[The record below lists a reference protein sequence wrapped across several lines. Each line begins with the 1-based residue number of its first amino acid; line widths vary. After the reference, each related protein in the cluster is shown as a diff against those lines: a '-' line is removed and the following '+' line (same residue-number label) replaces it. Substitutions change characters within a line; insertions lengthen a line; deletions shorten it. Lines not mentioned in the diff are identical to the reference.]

1 MIIIS
6 RMYKNHTHYV
16 WIVFNECVRV
26 GQTLT
31 YSTPALR
38 SSLRESGRYN
48 SLLDSFVIN
57 SRILQFVNATNLEG
71 EN

>member
-26 GQTLT
+26 GQTLFSIET
-31 YSTPALR
+31 TAALR
-38 SSLRESGRYN
+38 IC
-48 SLLDSFVIN
+48 FVGEYSIHGH
-57 SRILQFVNATNLEG
+57 NAVSTT
-71 EN
+71 

>member
-26 GQTLT
+26 GQTLFSIET
-31 YSTPALR
+31 TAALR
-38 SSLRESGRYN
+38 IC
-48 SLLDSFVIN
+48 FVGECSIHGH
-57 SRILQFVNATNLEG
+57 NAVSTT
-71 EN
+71 